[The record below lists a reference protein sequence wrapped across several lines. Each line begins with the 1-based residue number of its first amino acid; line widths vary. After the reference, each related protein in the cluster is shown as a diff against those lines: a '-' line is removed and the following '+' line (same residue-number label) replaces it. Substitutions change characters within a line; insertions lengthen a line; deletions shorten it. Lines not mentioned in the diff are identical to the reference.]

1 MRVGIPLS
9 PRVLGNTY
17 VNPFLPDHPL
27 HRHLRTIQIPHRR
40 HLKPFNAS
48 APAVKLHHIWNLP
61 LAITANNRGSY
72 GISWSFHICH
82 SQRDVE
88 TT

>member
-1 MRVGIPLS
+1 MA
-9 PRVLGNTY
+9 Y
-17 VNPFLPDHPL
+17 PFLPECS
-27 HRHLRTIQIPHRR
+27 RHTCEIPFSQITLSIDTCERYTIPHRR